1 MSYIINKTDGSVLTE
16 VVDGTID
23 QTSTDLTLVGKNS
36 SSYGEFLNENFIKLL
51 ESFAN
56 TNAPNNPITGQIWYD
71 TTEGRLKVYD
81 GNGFR
86 VSGGTI
92 VSNKVPSNLVQ
103 GDIWIDSYRKQLF
116 FYDGT
121 QLTLAGPQ
129 FNDQQGLTGLTIE
142 TYLDTNQIS
151 HTLAMMYVGQALLG
165 IWSKDEFTPATPITG
180 AKAGKIYKGFNTSSL
195 TGVEFRGIISQ
206 ARGLL
211 NQAGQVKVPEDFVSV
226 TDESTTF
233 QGAVTI
239 NNTLPLTL
247 GPGPSTEVRVTN
259 AEFNI
264 TPLQSGQEIVL
275 KAKSGNTIKSA
286 VHIKPTTEFVGIF
299 NSAPEAM
306 LHVGTAA
313 NSANSNV
320 IIEGNLTVKGVT
332 TSIETT
338 NSAIKDLNL
347 ELGKVDTP
355 TDLTADGGGI
365 ILKGTTDHSILW
377 FKDAIDVADSNW
389 VVTDHISLDTDKEFK
404 INNVSVLTATRL
416 GSQVRDSS
424 LRTVGNLDILEV
436 VNLKFENNTISST
449 NTNGDI
455 IISPNGSGVINASS
469 SIVRGLADPVQST
482 DAVNLQYLLDRVST
496 TSVGY
501 ELDITGL
508 SAVESTLKTQI
519 ATILEA
525 VFPVIGPE
533 TLLQEYP
540 NGARCR
546 VLCTKQTVGFPAL
559 NVAPGFDITYNSAL
573 GEADTGTLVST
584 PSGEATIYGVLPAS
598 QVPVVED
605 FTINTVNTGSAT
617 ITYTRSVRTFI
628 VSSGAWTWESSG
640 AEIVL

>member
-180 AKAGKIYKGFNTSSL
+180 AKPGKIYKGFNTSSL
-195 TGVEFRGIISQ
+195 TGVEIKGIVSQ
-206 ARGLL
+206 ARGIL
-211 NQAGQVKVPEDFVSV
+211 NSAGIVKTPEDFVSV
-226 TDESTTF
+226 TDAETTF

-239 NNTLPLTL
+239 NNIKPLTL
-247 GPGPSTEVRVTN
+247 GPGPSTEFRVTN

-264 TPLQSGQEIVL
+264 TSLQSNQEF
-275 KAKSGNTIKSA
+275 AIKTKYGLSPITA
-286 VHIKPTTEFVGIF
+286 IRIKPATSRVGIF
-299 NSAPEAM
+299 TDSPDAM
-306 LHVGTAA
+306 LDVNGDA
-313 NSANSNV
+313 
-320 IIEGNLTVKGVT
+320 IIRGNLTVNGAT

-338 NSAIKDLNL
+338 NISIKDLNL
-347 ELGKVDTP
+347 ELGSVESP
-355 TDLTADGGGI
+355 TDATADGGGI

-377 FKDAIDVADSNW
+377 AKDAISTADSNW
-389 VVTDHISLDTDKEFK
+389 VFTDHVSLDAGKQFK
-404 INNVSVLTATRL
+404 IDNISVLTATRL

-424 LRTVGNLDILEV
+424 LRTVGNLDLLEV
-436 VNLKFENNTISST
+436 VNLKLENNTISST
-449 NTNGDI
+449 NTNGNI
-455 IISPNGSGVINASS
+455 IISPNGSGVVDVASS
-469 SIVRGLADPVQST
+469 IIRGIATPVQPT
-482 DAVNLQYLLDRVST
+482 DAVNLQYLVDRIASS
-496 TSVGY
+496 SVGY

-508 SAVESTLKTQI
+508 SLVESTLKTQI
-519 ATILEA
+519 ATLLEA
-525 VFPVIGPE
+525 IFPITSPE
-533 TLLQEYP
+533 SGLLEYP
-540 NGARCR
+540 TGVRCR
-546 VLCTKQTVGFPAL
+546 VLCTRKTVTYPTL
-559 NVAPGFDITYNSAL
+559 NVSPAFDITYNSAL
-573 GEADTGTLVST
+573 GEADTGTLVTT

-605 FTINTVNTGSAT
+605 FTISPINTGPAT
-617 ITYTRSVRTFI
+617 ITYTRSVKTYV
-628 VSSGAWTWESSG
+628 VSGGAWTWESSG
-640 AEIVL
+640 SGIVL

>member
-23 QTSTDLTLVGKNS
+23 QTSTDLTLVGKNA

-92 VSNKVPSNLVQ
+92 VSNNVPNNLVQ

-151 HTLAMMYVGQALLG
+151 HTVAMMYVGQALLG

-180 AKAGKIYKGFNTSSL
+180 AKPGRVYKGFNTSAL

-226 TDESTTF
+226 TDEQTTF

-239 NNTLPLTL
+239 NNTVPLTL
-247 GPGPSTEVRVTN
+247 GPGPSTEIRVTN

-264 TPLQSGQEIVL
+264 TSLQSNQEI
-275 KAKSGNTIKSA
+275 AIKTKFGLSPVTA
-286 VHIKPTTEFVGIF
+286 IRIKPATNRVGIF
-299 NSAPEAM
+299 TDAPDAT
-306 LHVGTAA
+306 LDVAGDA
-313 NSANSNV
+313 
-320 IIEGNLTVKGVT
+320 IIQGNLTVRGTT

-338 NSAIKDLNL
+338 NSSIKDLNL
-347 ELGKVDTP
+347 ELGVVDTP
-355 TDLTADGGGI
+355 TDSTADGGGI
-365 ILKGTTDHSILW
+365 ILKGATDHTILW
-377 FKDAIDVADSNW
+377 SKDAIDVADSNW
-389 VVTDHISLDTDKEFK
+389 VVSEHISLDTDKEFK
-404 INNVSVLTATRL
+404 INNISVLSATRL
-416 GSQVRDSS
+416 GSYVRDSS
-424 LRTVGNLDILEV
+424 LRTVGNLDVLEV
-436 VNLKFENNTISST
+436 VNLKLENNTISST

-455 IISPNGSGVINASS
+455 IISPNGSGIINVSS
-469 SIVRGLADPVQST
+469 SIVRGVSDPVQST

-508 SAVESTLKTQI
+508 STVESTLKTQI

-525 VFPVIGPE
+525 VFPIISPE

-540 NGARCR
+540 SGARCR
-546 VLCTKQTVGFPAL
+546 VLCTKQTVSFPAL
-559 NVAPGFDITYNSAL
+559 NVAPGFDITYNSAIST
-573 GEADTGTLVST
+573 ADTGTLVTT

-598 QVPVVED
+598 SVPVVED
-605 FTINTVNTGSAT
+605 FVINTVDTGAAA
-617 ITYTRSVRTFI
+617 ITYTRSVRTYI
-628 VSSGAWTWESSG
+628 VSGGAWTWESTG

>member
-23 QTSTDLTLVGKNS
+23 QTATDLTLVGKNS

-142 TYLDTNQIS
+142 THLDTNQLS
-151 HTLAMMYVGQALLG
+151 HTLAMMYVGQSLLG

-195 TGVEFRGIISQ
+195 TGVEFKGIISQ

-226 TDESTTF
+226 TDTSTTF
-233 QGAVTI
+233 QGEVTI
-239 NNTLPLTL
+239 NNTKPLTL
-247 GPGPSTEVRVTN
+247 GPGPSTEIRVTN

-264 TPLQSGQEIVL
+264 TPLQSGQEIIL
-275 KAKSGNTIKSA
+275 KAKNGNVIKSA
-286 VHIKPTTEFVGIF
+286 IHIKPTTEYVGIF

-313 NSANSNV
+313 NSINSNV

-347 ELGKVDTP
+347 ELGKVNAP
-355 TDLTADGGGI
+355 TDSTADGGGI
-365 ILKGTTDHSILW
+365 ILKGTTDHTMLW
-377 FKDAIDVADSNW
+377 LKDAITVANSNW
-389 VVTDHISLDTDKEFK
+389 TFSDHISLDTGKEFK
-404 INNVSVLTATRL
+404 VNNVSVLTATRL

-436 VNLKFENNTISST
+436 VNLKLENNTISST
-449 NTNGDI
+449 NTNGNI
-455 IISPNGSGVINASS
+455 IISPNGSGVVDVASS
-469 SIVRGLADPVQST
+469 IIRGIASPVQAT
-482 DAVNLQYLLDRVST
+482 DAVNLQYLVDRIS
-496 TSVGY
+496 SSSLGY

-519 ATILEA
+519 ATLLQAI
-525 VFPVIGPE
+525 FPITSPE
-533 TLLQEYP
+533 TGLLEYP
-540 NGARCR
+540 AGVRCR
-546 VLCTKQTVGFPAL
+546 VLCTKQTVTYPTL
-559 NVAPGFDITYNSAL
+559 NITSAFTTTYNSAL
-573 GEADTGTLVST
+573 GEADTGTLVNT
-584 PSGEATIYGVLPAS
+584 PSGETTIYGVLPAS

-605 FTINTVNTGSAT
+605 FTISAINTGPAT
-617 ITYTRSVRTFI
+617 ITYTRSVKTYV
-628 VSSGAWTWESSG
+628 VSGGAWTWESSG
-640 AEIVL
+640 SGIVL